1 MIDKV
6 LIFDT
11 TLRDGER
18 RTPVRFSKGDKI
30 EIASVL
36 AAMGVDVIEVGFP
49 GGGRA
54 DFEAVRA
61 VSETVRTAT
70 VCALA
75 RASEADIDAAAE
87 ALRGAAAPRIHVY
100 VPPGR
105 APGSGPLRPGG
116 DEALALAEAMIR
128 RARGHVG
135 DVELSVVDATRADL
149 SHLADQARVAV
160 RAGASTLGLADTVGW
175 SLPHLL
181 AARIAELRA
190 LVLELATIRLS
201 FHGHNDLGLATA
213 NSLEAVRAGV
223 RQIEATVNGLGE
235 RAGNTALEEVV
246 TALAVHGPALGGHTD
261 VDASKLGALSDLV
274 SRRSGMRTSP
284 NKAIVG
290 ENASRYVPGTREGS
304 VIDQLMMPE

>member
-1 MIDKV
+1 MSDKV

-18 RTPVRFSKGDKI
+18 CRDVRYSLADKI
-30 EIASVL
+30 EIASAL

-49 GGGRA
+49 AGSPA

-70 VCALA
+70 VCAIA
-75 RASEADIDAAAE
+75 RAREADIDAAAE

-105 APGSGPLRPGG
+105 AGGAAPLGRGD

-128 RARGHVG
+128 RARAHVE
-135 DVELSVVDATRADL
+135 DVEFSVVDATRADI

-160 RAGASTLGLADTVGW
+160 RAGASTLGLTDTVGW
-175 SLPHLL
+175 ILPHLL
-181 AARIAELRA
+181 AARTAELLA
-190 LVLELATIRLS
+190 LVPELATIRLS
-201 FHGHNDLGLATA
+201 FHGHDDLGLSTA

-223 RQIEATVNGLGE
+223 RQIEATVNGVGE

-246 TALAVHGPALGGHTD
+246 TALALHGPVLGVHTD

-274 SRRSGMRTSP
+274 SLRSGVHTP
-284 NKAIVG
+284 PAKAIVG
-290 ENASRYVPGTREGS
+290 KNASRVAAGMRLDS
-304 VIDQLMMPE
+304 VIEERATPE